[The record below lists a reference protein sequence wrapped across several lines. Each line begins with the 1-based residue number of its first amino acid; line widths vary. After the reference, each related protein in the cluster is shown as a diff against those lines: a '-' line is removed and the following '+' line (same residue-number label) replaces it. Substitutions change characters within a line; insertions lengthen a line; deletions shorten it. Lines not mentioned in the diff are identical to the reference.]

1 MMDSRIIFKTGY
13 WLAATLFLLVA
24 LGAALLLHRVHQ
36 HDRLIVRIAREMQLD
51 PRLISAVIWVES
63 KFDAGAVGGVGE
75 IGLMQVTETVGK
87 EWATANRVEP
97 FSLHDL
103 FSPEVNIRAGSWY
116 LAKAIKDWSTRPDPL
131 PYALAQYNA
140 GRSNALRWSRN
151 DGNKPEVFLEQIT
164 YPTTRRYIEDI
175 LKRYRGRVVL

>member
-1 MMDSRIIFKTGY
+1 MADTRLILKTGY
-13 WLAATLFLLVA
+13 WLIAALVLLVA
-24 LGAALLLHRVHQ
+24 LAVALLLHRVHQ
-36 HDRLIVRIAREMQLD
+36 HDRLIVRVAREAQLD
-51 PRLISAVIWVES
+51 PRLLSAVIWVES

-75 IGLMQVTETVGK
+75 IGLMQITETVGK
-87 EWATANRVEP
+87 EWAEAHAIND

-103 FSPEVNIRAGSWY
+103 FSPETNIRVGSWY

-140 GRSNALRWSRN
+140 GRSNALRWSRQ
-151 DGNKPEVFLEQIT
+151 DGNETRVFLEQIT
-164 YPTTRRYIEDI
+164 YPTTRKYIENI